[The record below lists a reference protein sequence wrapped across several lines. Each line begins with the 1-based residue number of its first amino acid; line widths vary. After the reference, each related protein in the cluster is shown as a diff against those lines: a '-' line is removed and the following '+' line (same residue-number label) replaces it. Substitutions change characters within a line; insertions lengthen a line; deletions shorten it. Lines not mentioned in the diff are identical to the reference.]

1 MIIEGDCLEEMRKM
15 KDNSISC
22 IVTDPPYGLGFMGKE
37 WDCGLPHSD
46 IWAEA
51 LRVVKPGGF
60 LLVLLDP
67 FAGSGSTILAAH
79 RLGVKALG
87 IEKNH
92 EYCEIAKAR
101 IANDAPLLE
110 S

>member
-1 MIIEGDCLEEMRKM
+1 MQYLIKLIMPP
-15 KDNSISC
+15 KD
-22 IVTDPPYGLGFMGKE
+22 G
-37 WDCGLPHSD
+37 
-46 IWAEA
+46 
-51 LRVVKPGGF
+51 
-60 LLVLLDP
+60 VLLDP

>member
-15 KDNSISC
+15 EDNSISC

-60 LLVLLDP
+60 LLS
-67 FAGSGSTILAAH
+67 FGGTRTYH
-79 RLGVKALG
+79 RLTCS
-87 IEKNH
+87 IE
-92 EYCEIAKAR
+92 
-101 IANDAPLLE
+101 
-110 S
+110 